1 MKYDVNKVRSNSSK
15 STYYTED
22 IISKLYQHIWAP
34 ALGAKLLSKDVPW
47 AVPVAGLGISL
58 ANVIGR
64 AIGKASDR
72 REDIE
77 QEWYEGSLKEKLKN
91 LIPGFAAYN
100 AEQSKR
106 VHGKASDRV
115 KDDILR
121 MLERTG
127 QLSWEE
133 KITKRLAP
141 NTEFY
146 KEDENGKMHK
156 IASAYLGKV
165 SNTKKY
171 PYYNL
176 ANDVA
181 LVESV
186 NGKLREG
193 DFVDGV
199 PHSRGLLHIRKVF
212 PGEKA
217 KYEARRNGKPMTY
230 YPVLDDVND
239 LGYNYTV
246 NDLDDDNKQ
255 REIFSIWLQHH
266 GTQYK
271 RKFNKSPNREILL
284 RMWNGG
290 PRGYNNPKT
299 LNYVQEINKRKANPQ
314 NWGMQYGVIVPAK
327 KKAPIVNPVVKPKNV
342 TITKPSNM
350 YTVQAGDNLGKI
362 VANRGIKGATN
373 IYNMVNKIK
382 KINNLNSDV
391 LRPNQQL
398 KLPEG
403 L

>member
-1 MKYDVNKVRSNSSK
+1 M
-15 STYYTED
+15 
-22 IISKLYQHIWAP
+22 
-34 ALGAKLLSKDVPW
+34 
-47 AVPVAGLGISL
+47 
-58 ANVIGR
+58 
-64 AIGKASDR
+64 
-72 REDIE
+72 
-77 QEWYEGSLKEKLKN
+77 LK
-91 LIPGFAAYN
+91 
-100 AEQSKR
+100 
-106 VHGKASDRV
+106 
-115 KDDILR
+115 
-121 MLERTG
+121 
-127 QLSWEE
+127 
-133 KITKRLAP
+133 
-141 NTEFY
+141 
-146 KEDENGKMHK
+146 K
-156 IASAYLGKV
+156 IASDYLEKIA
-165 SNTKKY
+165 NTKKY

-193 DFVDGV
+193 DFIDGV

-212 PGEKA
+212 PKEQA

-246 NDLDDDNKQ
+246 NDLDNDTKQ
-255 REIFSIWLQHH
+255 REIFSLWLQHH
-266 GTQYK
+266 GAQYK
-271 RKFNKSPNREILL
+271 NKFKKSPTRETLL

-299 LNYVQEINKRKANPQ
+299 LKYVQEINKRKANPQ

-327 KKAPIVNPVVKPKNV
+327 SKTPIVNPVVKPKNV
-342 TITKPSNM
+342 ATTPANV
-350 YTVQAGDNLGKI
+350 YTVQAGDSLGKI

-391 LRPNQQL
+391 IRPKQQL

>member
-1 MKYDVNKVRSNSSK
+1 M
-15 STYYTED
+15 
-22 IISKLYQHIWAP
+22 
-34 ALGAKLLSKDVPW
+34 
-47 AVPVAGLGISL
+47 
-58 ANVIGR
+58 
-64 AIGKASDR
+64 
-72 REDIE
+72 
-77 QEWYEGSLKEKLKN
+77 LK
-91 LIPGFAAYN
+91 
-100 AEQSKR
+100 
-106 VHGKASDRV
+106 
-115 KDDILR
+115 
-121 MLERTG
+121 
-127 QLSWEE
+127 
-133 KITKRLAP
+133 
-141 NTEFY
+141 
-146 KEDENGKMHK
+146 K
-156 IASAYLGKV
+156 IASGYLAKV
-165 SNTKKY
+165 ANTEKY

-193 DFVDGV
+193 DFVNGV

-212 PGEKA
+212 PREQA

-246 NDLDDDNKQ
+246 NDLDDDSKQ
-255 REIFSIWLQHH
+255 REIFSIWLQHQ
-266 GTQYK
+266 GTQYQ
-271 RKFNKSPNREILL
+271 RKFKKVPTRETLL

-314 NWGMQYGVIVPAK
+314 NWGMQYGVITPAK
-327 KKAPIVNPVVKPKNV
+327 NKAPIVNSAVKPKNV
-342 TITKPSNM
+342 TTTPSNM
-350 YTVQAGDNLGKI
+350 YTVKAGDSLSKI

-382 KINNLNSDV
+382 NINNINSDV
-391 LRPNQQL
+391 IRPNQQL